1 LAVEEERMSGVAS
14 VIRPDVDPRT
24 ARLRPFSIGSN
35 EARFETRSDGAILVT
50 PLEKLG
56 PYPETLTDRLAHF
69 AAVAPNRLWMA
80 ERDSRA
86 DWRKVSYAE
95 AYRAA
100 QTIGAGLLRRGL
112 SAERPVMI
120 LSGND
125 IEHALLALACLHVGV
140 PFAPISPAYST
151 VATDFSKLAH
161 IAIKLQP
168 GLIFAADGA
177 AYARAIEAV
186 APSDAELVVT
196 RNPPTDRP
204 ATAFADLLAG
214 APDHAAVAR
223 AHGAVRGEHVA
234 KILFTSGSTA
244 LPKGVINSQRML
256 AANQE
261 MIANYFRFLKE
272 TPPILVDWLPWNHT
286 FGGNHNFGLVI
297 YNGGSLYIDDGRP
310 TPSGIAATIRNLREI
325 ATTVYFNVPKGFEEL
340 APRLRADR
348 HLREIFFS
356 RLSMNFFAGAGLAQH
371 VWRELDAAAV
381 ETLGERVPMMTGLG
395 STETG
400 PFALACAP
408 EHSKSGHLGLPAPGV
423 ELKLTQVEGK
433 WEARVRGPAVT
444 DGYWRDP
451 DATAKAFDEEGWYRM
466 GDALKFID
474 EADRAK
480 GFLFDGRIAEDF
492 KLSTGTW
499 VSVGPLR
506 ARTIAHFAPLFRDV
520 VIAGVDRDDVAVLA
534 FPDLDGCRAFCGDFA
549 NADVA
554 AMFSYAPLVDEV
566 RRRLSAFAAAATGS
580 SNRVERIMLLA
591 EPPSL
596 DRGEITDKGSI
607 NQRAVLNA
615 RAALVEELYAQPY
628 SARVIRANEV

>member
-1 LAVEEERMSGVAS
+1 MASVAS
-14 VIRPDVDPRT
+14 AIRSGLDLQSAP
-24 ARLRPFSIGSN
+24 LRPFSIGSN
-35 EARFETRSDGAILVT
+35 NARFETRDDGAILVT
-50 PLEKLG
+50 PVEELGSYPVKLT
-56 PYPETLTDRLAHF
+56 ERLAHF
-69 AAVAPNRLWMA
+69 ADVAPGRLWMA
-80 ERDSRA
+80 ERDSHG

-100 QTIGAGLLRRGL
+100 RTIGAGLLKRGL

-120 LSGND
+120 VSGND

-140 PFAPISPAYST
+140 PYAPISPAYST

-161 IAIKLQP
+161 ISNKLTP
-168 GLIFAADGA
+168 GFIFASDGA
-177 AYARAIEAV
+177 AYARAINAV
-186 APSDAELVVT
+186 APPDAELVVT
-196 RNPPTDRP
+196 RNPPKDRP
-204 ATAFADLLAG
+204 ATVFADLLAD
-214 APDHAAVAR
+214 ASADAAVAR
-223 AHGAVRGEHVA
+223 AHAAIREDDVA

-256 AANQE
+256 TANQE
-261 MIANYFRFLKE
+261 MIANYFRFMKE
-272 TPPILVDWLPWNHT
+272 TPPIIVDWLPWNHT

-310 TPSGIAATIRNLREI
+310 TPSGIEATIRNLREI

-348 HLREIFFS
+348 ALREIFFS

-371 VWRELDAAAV
+371 VWSELDAAAV

-408 EHSKSGHLGLPAPGV
+408 EHSKSGHLGLPVPGV
-423 ELKLTQVEGK
+423 ELKLTPVEGK
-433 WEARVRGPAVT
+433 WEARVRGPAIT
-444 DGYWRDP
+444 DGYWRDRE
-451 DATAKAFDEEGWYRM
+451 ATAKAFDDEGWYRM

-474 EADRAK
+474 ETDRAK
-480 GFLFDGRIAEDF
+480 GLLFDGRIAEDF

-506 ARTIAHFAPLFRDV
+506 AKAIAHFAPLVRDV
-520 VIAGVDRDDVAVLA
+520 VIAGLNRDDVAILA
-534 FPDLDGCRAFCGDFA
+534 FPDLDGCRAFCGDLVGS
-549 NADVA
+549 DVGA
-554 AMFSYAPLVDEV
+554 LLAHPPLVQEI
-566 RRRLSAFAAAATGS
+566 RRRLKAFSAAATGS

-607 NQRAVLNA
+607 NQRAVLTA
-615 RAALVEELYAQPY
+615 RAALVDELYARPY
-628 SARVIRANEV
+628 SARVVCANEV

>member
-1 LAVEEERMSGVAS
+1 MAGVAS
-14 VIRPDVDPRT
+14 ALRPDTDPQS
-24 ARLRPFSIGSN
+24 APLRPLSIGSN
-35 EARFETRSDGAILVT
+35 EARFETRGDGAILVT
-50 PLEKLG
+50 PVEKLG
-56 PYPETLTDRLAHF
+56 PYPEKLTERLARF
-69 AAVAPNRLWMA
+69 AAAAPDRLWMA
-80 ERDSRA
+80 ERDSQGG
-86 DWRKVSYAE
+86 WRKVSYGE

-100 QTIGAGLLRRGL
+100 RTIGAGLLRRGL

-125 IEHALLALACLHVGV
+125 IEHALLALACLHVGA

-151 VATDFSKLAH
+151 IATDFSKLAH
-161 IAIKLQP
+161 IANKLTP

-177 AYARAIEAV
+177 AYERAVEAV
-186 APSDAELVVT
+186 APPDAELVVT
-196 RNPPTDRP
+196 RNPPKDRP

-214 APDHAAVAR
+214 EPDDAAVQRAHAAI
-223 AHGAVRGEHVA
+223 RGDDVA

-256 AANQE
+256 VANQE

-272 TPPILVDWLPWNHT
+272 TPPVIVDWLPWNHT
-286 FGGNHNFGLVI
+286 FGGNHNFGLVV

-310 TPSGIAATIRNLREI
+310 TPNGIAATIRNLREI

-348 HLREIFFS
+348 ALREIFFS

-371 VWRELDAAAV
+371 VWSELDAAAV

-408 EHSKSGHLGLPAPGV
+408 AHSKSGRLGLPVPGV
-423 ELKLTQVEGK
+423 ELKLTPVEGK
-433 WEARVRGPAVT
+433 WEARVRGPAIT
-444 DGYWRDP
+444 QGYWRDP
-451 DATAKAFDEEGWYRM
+451 EATAKAFDDEGWYRM
-466 GDALKFID
+466 GDALKFVD
-474 EADRAK
+474 ETDRTK

-520 VIAGVDRDDVAVLA
+520 VIAGLNRDDVAILA
-534 FPDLDGCRAFCGDFA
+534 FPDLDGCRAFCADLA
-549 NADVA
+549 AADVGA
-554 AMFSYAPLVDEV
+554 LLAHPPLLEEI
-566 RRRLSAFAAAATGS
+566 RRRLKAFSAAATGS
-580 SNRVERIMLLA
+580 SNRVERAMLLA

-615 RAALVEELYAQPY
+615 RAALVDELYARPY

>member
-1 LAVEEERMSGVAS
+1 MASVAS
-14 VIRPDVDPRT
+14 AIRPGLDLQSAP
-24 ARLRPFSIGSN
+24 LRPFSIGSN
-35 EARFETRSDGAILVT
+35 KAHFETRADGAILVT
-50 PLEKLG
+50 PVETLGSYPEKLT
-56 PYPETLTDRLAHF
+56 ERLAHF
-69 AAVAPNRLWMA
+69 AAVAPDRLWMA
-80 ERDSRA
+80 ERDSHG
-86 DWRKVSYAE
+86 DWRKVSYRE

-100 QTIGAGLLRRGL
+100 RTIGAGLLRRGL

-120 LSGND
+120 VSGND

-140 PFAPISPAYST
+140 PYAPISPAYST
-151 VATDFSKLAH
+151 IATDLSKLAH
-161 IAIKLQP
+161 IANKLTP

-177 AYARAIEAV
+177 AYARAINAV
-186 APSDAELVVT
+186 APADAELVVT
-196 RNPPTDRP
+196 RNPPKDRP
-204 ATAFADLLAG
+204 ATSFADLLAG
-214 APDHAAVAR
+214 APDDAAVAR
-223 AHGAVRGEHVA
+223 AHAAIRGDDVA

-256 AANQE
+256 TVNQE
-261 MIANYFRFLKE
+261 MIANYFRFMKE
-272 TPPILVDWLPWNHT
+272 TPPIIVDWLPWNLT

-310 TPSGIAATIRNLREI
+310 TPSGIEATIRNLREI

-348 HLREIFFS
+348 ALREIFFS

-371 VWRELDAAAV
+371 VWSELDAAAV

-408 EHSKSGHLGLPAPGV
+408 EHSKSGHLGLPVPGV
-423 ELKLTQVEGK
+423 ELKLTPVEGK
-433 WEARVRGPAVT
+433 WEARVRGPAIT
-444 DGYWRDP
+444 AGYWRDP
-451 DATAKAFDEEGWYRM
+451 EVTAKAFDEEGWYRM

-474 EADRAK
+474 EADPAK

-506 ARTIAHFAPLFRDV
+506 AKTIAHFAPLVRDV
-520 VIAGVDRDDVAVLA
+520 VIAGLNRDDVAILA
-534 FPDLDGCRAFCGDFA
+534 FPDLDGCRAFCADLAG
-549 NADVA
+549 ADVGA
-554 AMFSYAPLVDEV
+554 LLAHPPLVQEI
-566 RRRLSAFAAAATGS
+566 RRRLKAFSASATGS

-591 EPPSL
+591 EPP
-596 DRGEITDKGSI
+596 
-607 NQRAVLNA
+607 
-615 RAALVEELYAQPY
+615 
-628 SARVIRANEV
+628 